1 MEKRHFLIGYQI
13 NEFYFYSI
21 ENRTLFKLREKMSKV
36 VFRRTMASL
45 FEYLLN
51 NSQGRV
57 VCDNEIMTNVWE
69 VNSLKSSSQ
78 RLWQVM
84 GNLKRALNSF
94 GLEEDLI
101 IRANSCGYIVKYNAV
116 CELYIKKAV

>member
-1 MEKRHFLIGYQI
+1 
-13 NEFYFYSI
+13 
-21 ENRTLFKLREKMSKV
+21 MSKV

-69 VNSLKSSSQ
+69 LNSLKSSNQ

-84 GNLKRALNSF
+84 GNLKRTLKRF

-101 IRANSCGYIVKYNAV
+101 IRANSSGYIVKYNTV
-116 CELYIKKAV
+116 CELYIKKIYS